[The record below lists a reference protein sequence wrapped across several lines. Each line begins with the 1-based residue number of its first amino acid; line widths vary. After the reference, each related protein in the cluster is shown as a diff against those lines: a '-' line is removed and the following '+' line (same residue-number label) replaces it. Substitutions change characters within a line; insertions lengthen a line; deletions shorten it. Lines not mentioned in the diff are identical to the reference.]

1 MSDYIIRGIE
11 KNGKFK
17 FVGAKTTELVNSA
30 RNAHET
36 SASASAALGRALTAG
51 ALMSTQLKNP
61 DDSLTLIISG
71 NGLGGNILVSANNK
85 GEIKGYIDNPKAD
98 LPSNRNNKLDVAG
111 IVGNIGYVKTIM
123 DLGMKEPYVGQSQII
138 SGEIAEDIA
147 NYYLTSEQVN
157 TAVALGVL
165 VDTDLSIINSGG
177 YLIQL
182 LPDVNDED
190 ITKLEKAI
198 TSKPNVTDLMKDYED
213 FQELLTHLL
222 EDFELEVLEKSEIE
236 WKCNCSRERT
246 IEMLKTIGIE
256 EIESILEEDGK
267 AEVVCQFCNEKYQ
280 ITNEELEQI
289 LIEIK
294 ENHTNE

>member
-1 MSDYIIRGIE
+1 MDYIIRGIE
-11 KNGKFK
+11 KDGKFK
-17 FVGAKTTELVNSA
+17 FVGTKTTNLVDEA
-30 RNAHET
+30 RKAHET

-71 NGLGGNILVSANNK
+71 NGIGGNILVSANNK
-85 GEIKGYIDNPKAD
+85 GELKGYIDNPKAD

-111 IVGNIGYVKTIM
+111 IVGNVGYIKTIM
-123 DLGMKEPYVGQSQII
+123 DLGLKEPYIGQSPIV

-165 VDTDLSIINSGG
+165 VNTDLSIINAGG

-182 LPDVNDED
+182 LPGATEED
-190 ITKLEKAI
+190 IIKLEKSI
-198 TSKPNVTDLMKDYED
+198 TSKPNLTALMDEYED
-213 FQELLTHLL
+213 FEELIKYLL
-222 EDFELEVLEKSEIE
+222 EDFEIETLEKTNIQ
-236 WKCNCSRERT
+236 WKCNCSKEKT
-246 IEMLKTIGIE
+246 IEMLKTIGIDE
-256 EIESILEEDGK
+256 LESIIVEDGE

-280 ITNEELEQI
+280 INKQELEEI
-289 LIEIK
+289 LIEVK
-294 ENHTNE
+294 ENHTND

>member
-1 MSDYIIRGIE
+1 MSDYLIRGIE

-17 FVGAKTTELVNSA
+17 FVGAKTTELVNAA
-30 RNAHET
+30 RKAHET
-36 SASASAALGRALTAG
+36 SASASAALGRTLTAG
-51 ALMSTQLKNP
+51 ALMSIQLKNP

-71 NGLGGNILVSANNK
+71 NGIGGNILVSVNNK

-98 LPSNRNNKLDVAG
+98 LPSNKNNKLDVAG

-123 DLGMKEPYVGQSQII
+123 DLGMKEPYVGQSQIV

-157 TAVALGVL
+157 SAVALGVL
-165 VDTDLSIINSGG
+165 VDTNLSIINSGG

-182 LPDVNDED
+182 LPGATDED
-190 ITKLEKAI
+190 ITKLENAI
-198 TSKPNVTDLMKDYED
+198 TSKPNVTDLMKEYED
-213 FQELLTHLL
+213 FQELLTYLL
-222 EDFELEVLEKSEIE
+222 EDFELEILEKSNIG
-236 WKCNCSRERT
+236 WNCNCSRERT
-246 IEMLKTIGIE
+246 LEMLKTIGIE
-256 EIESILEEDGK
+256 ELESIIEEDGG

-280 ITNEELEQI
+280 ISKKELEQL
-289 LIEIK
+289 LIEVK